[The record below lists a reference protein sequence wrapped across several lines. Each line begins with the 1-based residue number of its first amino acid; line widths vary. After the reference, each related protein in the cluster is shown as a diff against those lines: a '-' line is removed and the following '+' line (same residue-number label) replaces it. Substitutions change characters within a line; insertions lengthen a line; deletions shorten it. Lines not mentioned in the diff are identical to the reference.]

1 MAAPVTYATCETS
14 DYVGTGGGGTVRRET
29 WKVFSSELV
38 NGTAS
43 VESAISAAI
52 NGIAIS
58 EFGFFGVWLK
68 ATSVAGAPNVTVTFE
83 QSYDDTAGNYASPAT
98 GGIVVATS
106 VSEAA
111 QVFLIAPVPLPRI
124 RFKVQGI
131 TGNQTDTLVT
141 LYFFQQ
147 G

>member
-1 MAAPVTYATCETS
+1 
-14 DYVGTGGGGTVRRET
+14 
-29 WKVFSSELV
+29 VFSSELV

-43 VESAISAAI
+43 VESAVTAAI
-52 NGIAIS
+52 NGIAIA

-68 ATSVAGAPNVTVTFE
+68 ATSVAGSPNITVTFE
-83 QSYDDTAGNYASPAT
+83 QSYDDTAANYVSPAT
-98 GGIVVATS
+98 GGTVVATS
-106 VSEAA
+106 TSEAA
-111 QVFLIAPVPLPRI
+111 QVFTIAPVPLPRI

-131 TGNQTDTLVT
+131 AGNQTDTIVT